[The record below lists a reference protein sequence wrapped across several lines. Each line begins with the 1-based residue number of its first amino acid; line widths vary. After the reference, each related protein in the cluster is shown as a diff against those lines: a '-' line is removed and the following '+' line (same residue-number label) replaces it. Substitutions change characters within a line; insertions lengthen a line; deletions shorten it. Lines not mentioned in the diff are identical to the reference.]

1 MRDKASI
8 ALLSLA
14 IPASAVAYMAQD
26 SFVWPAGAQSLP
38 PILELAQ
45 THMAVITGNQIIVTK
60 DTCRMLTVHVP
71 DSSVAYKPGVDV
83 HGKPVVPAD
92 LNGGNSWQLPQTV
105 SFMVREDLAAQGPR
119 EYEADFAEIKV
130 DLGTNRVTL
139 NGQPLTPPDQSRLI
153 AQCKGKT

>member
-14 IPASAVAYMAQD
+14 IPASAAAYMAQET
-26 SFVWPAGAQSLP
+26 FVWPSRGQNLP

-45 THMAVITGNQIIVTK
+45 SHMAVITGNQIIVTK
-60 DTCRMLTVHVP
+60 DTCRMLTVHIP

-83 HGKPVVPAD
+83 HGKPVVPAN
-92 LNGGNSWQLPQTV
+92 LESGANWQLPQTV
-105 SFMVREDLAAQGPR
+105 SFQVREDLAAQGPR

-130 DLGTNRVTL
+130 NLGTNQITL
-139 NGQPLTPPDQSRLI
+139 NGQPLTSPDQTRLI
-153 AQCKGKT
+153 AQCKSKT